1 MTFAGPAV
9 PEKLDQFL
17 SPDWLSAALG
27 IRFPGIQVTDV
38 ISGEIDQRVSTN
50 VPFHIECAG
59 GLPPGLS
66 ADLWGKGYFGEGA
79 ELYRSAG
86 EPEAFFYR
94 DVAESTGIRTLRSV
108 YADVDPATRHGVVI
122 TEDVLGQGATFL
134 NALSPYTPDQAAE
147 SLTQLATLHAAT
159 WQRPEYRDS
168 PWLAS
173 RLSAYLER
181 RGIEDIRFNF
191 DGPIGAGV
199 PEQVRD
205 GERLIAAYRQLASD
219 VETVA
224 PWSLIH
230 GDPHI
235 GNVFLD
241 GDDRPSFLDWQLVQ
255 RGPWY
260 LDVGYHLASA
270 LSVDDRRR
278 HEQDLVAHY
287 LERLAAGGVQLPE
300 HDVWLGLRRGMVHG
314 FYLWAITRKVKTA
327 ITTELLTRL
336 GTAVADHDGF
346 AALGRP

>member
-1 MTFAGPAV
+1 MSASSAPPV

-17 SPDWLSAALG
+17 SLDWLSAALG
-27 IRFPGIQVTDV
+27 IRFPGIEVTDV
-38 ISGEIDQRVSTN
+38 KHGEIDQRVSTN
-50 VPFHIECAG
+50 IPFHIECAG
-59 GLPPGLS
+59 GLPAGLS

-134 NALSPYTPDQAAE
+134 NALSRYTPDQAAE
-147 SLTQLATLHAAT
+147 SLTQLATLHASS
-159 WQRPEYRDS
+159 WERPQCRDAE
-168 PWLAS
+168 WLAS

-181 RGIEDIRFNF
+181 RGIEDILFNF
-191 DGPIGAGV
+191 DGPIGAGA

-205 GERLIAAYRQLASD
+205 AARLREAYRRLAND
-219 VETVA
+219 VVA
-224 PWSLIH
+224 VSPWSLIH

-235 GNVFLD
+235 GNVYLD
-241 GDDRPSFLDWQLVQ
+241 GDNRPSFLDWQLVQ

-260 LDVGYHLASA
+260 LDVGYHLSSA
-270 LSVDDRRR
+270 LSVEDRRR
-278 HEQDLVAHY
+278 NERDLVAHY
-287 LERLAAGGVQLPE
+287 LDRLAAGGVELSQQ
-300 HDVWLGLRRGMVHG
+300 DVWPGLRRGMVHG

-336 GTAVADHDGF
+336 GAAVADHD
-346 AALGRP
+346 AYAELGI

>member
-1 MTFAGPAV
+1 MSAGAAPPV
-9 PEKLDQFL
+9 PETLEHFL
-17 SPDWLSAALG
+17 SLDWLSAALG
-27 IRFPGIQVTDV
+27 LRFPGIEVTDV
-38 ISGEIDQRVSTN
+38 KYGDIDQRVSTN

-59 GLPPGLS
+59 GVPDGLS

-94 DVAESTGIRTLRSV
+94 DVADSTGIRTLRSV

-147 SLTQLATLHAAT
+147 SLSQLATLHAAA
-159 WQRPEYRDS
+159 WERPALRDS

-181 RGIEDIRFNF
+181 RGIDDILFNF

-199 PEQVRD
+199 PQEVRD
-205 GERLIAAYRQLASD
+205 AARLRTAYGRLAAEVD
-219 VETVA
+219 TVS

-241 GDDRPSFLDWQLVQ
+241 AEGRPSFLDWQLVQ

-260 LDVGYHLASA
+260 LDVGYHLSSA
-270 LSVDDRRR
+270 LSVEDRRR
-278 HEQDLVAHY
+278 NEQDLVAHY
-287 LERLAAGGVQLPE
+287 LDRLAAGGVELSEQDAWP
-300 HDVWLGLRRGMVHG
+300 GLRRGMVHG

-346 AALGRP
+346 VAIGC